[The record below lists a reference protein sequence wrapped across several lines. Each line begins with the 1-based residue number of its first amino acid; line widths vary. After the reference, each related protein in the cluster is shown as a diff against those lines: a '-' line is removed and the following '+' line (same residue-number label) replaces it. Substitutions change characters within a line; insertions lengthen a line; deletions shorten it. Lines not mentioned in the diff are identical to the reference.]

1 MNKGVL
7 VWGYLSSFILLL
19 GSIFMNMDFMAGKVL
34 YLIGFMAFNI
44 GYLIPLFYVIF
55 QENQENK
62 IGMVLV
68 FGILGF
74 LVFLTGVSFFV
85 VNWGG
90 GIVLIYVG
98 GGILILA
105 ILSIIILFRRF
116 YETHIDSWFPVLI
129 FGVFIVVSLLT
140 GMVHRQV
147 MRSFTVENKENV
159 ELLYSVQKKNNELFR
174 QLIMLDTLKN
184 PRFTGLKKN
193 SFILRNE
200 SRKMNQ
206 YIEDLKLQII
216 KEVEGDTYKMFE
228 GKAFDNLVPV
238 QSNVEINS
246 VNRFMLKKRRGKA
259 YELKE
264 LIFNY
269 KTILFSLIPD
279 EQVWL
284 HEYVS
289 ITMNTKTYE
298 LNNRRFNRTW
308 EYQQFYNFPMI
319 AVLSALSNIQWKI
332 SLVEG
337 ELLNYYY
344 QEALKLGR
352 GNLPVLHEPL
362 DSISLKSM

>member
-1 MNKGVL
+1 MNRGVL

-19 GSIFMNMDFMAGKVL
+19 GSIFMNLNFVAGKVL
-34 YLIGFMAFNI
+34 YLTGFMAFNI

-55 QENQENK
+55 KENQENK
-62 IGMVLV
+62 IGLVLV

-98 GGILILA
+98 GGILIAA

-129 FGVFIVVSLLT
+129 FGVFIVISLLT

-174 QLIMLDTLKN
+174 QLMMLDTLKN
-184 PRFTGLKKN
+184 LQFNKLKKN
-193 SFILRNE
+193 TLLLRHE
-200 SRKMNQ
+200 SKKVNQ
-206 YIEDLKLQII
+206 YLEGLKLQLIR
-216 KEVEGDTYKMFE
+216 EVEGDTYKMFE

-246 VNRFMLKKRRGKA
+246 VKRFMLKKGTGKA

-264 LIFNY
+264 RLFNY

-279 EQVWL
+279 DQFWL

-289 ITMNTKTYE
+289 INLNTKTHE

-308 EYQQFYNFPMI
+308 EYQQFYNLPLI
-319 AVLSALSNIQWKI
+319 TVLSSISNIQWKI
-332 SLVEG
+332 GLVEG

-344 QEALKLGR
+344 QEALKIGR
-352 GNLPVLHEPL
+352 GNLPVVEQPEEIIEP
-362 DSISLKSM
+362 